1 MLDLLIQNG
10 TLVMPDGLQ
19 VGDLAIHGG
28 RITAVGMPGA
38 LPTAR
43 RAWDAAGCF
52 VLPGG
57 IDPHVHI
64 HWPFLA
70 ATTADDYAIA
80 SRAAA
85 LGGTT
90 TVIDFAHPKM
100 GPTPLDRVAYR
111 QSEANGRS
119 IIDYGLHCVLT
130 EGTPEILDQMARLV
144 SQGVTSF
151 KMYMAYSRRGI
162 MVSDAT
168 LLSVMQQAARL
179 GALACIHGE
188 NGTVA
193 DAIEARFL
201 AEGRTAATDFP
212 QHKPNFVEAEA
223 IERAI
228 FWARQTGAR
237 LYVFHLSTAEGLALI
252 RSAQRQGVRVVAETC
267 PQYLLLDDAVFATP
281 GAGHR
286 FICSPP
292 IRSRRDNEALWDGI
306 AEGVITTI
314 GTDHCAFT
322 IAQKDR
328 GRNNFVD
335 VPNGL
340 PGIET
345 RLGLLYTEGVC
356 QGRISMPDLVRIAS
370 TNVARTFGLPR
381 KGGLLPGMDADVV
394 VYDPGSRGRLTSD
407 ALHMGVDWTPYE
419 GWEMQGTVALT
430 VAGGEIIAERGQIVG
445 ERLGRFVPRVTQ

>member
-19 VGDLAIHGG
+19 VGDLAIHDG
-28 RITAVGMPGA
+28 RIAAVGMPGA

-111 QSEANGRS
+111 QSEADGRS

-228 FWARQTGAR
+228 FWGAAGGRPAVRIPPVNGRRAGADPCRPAPGCAGGSGNLSPVLVAGRCGVHDARRGASLHLQPADPLAARQR
-237 LYVFHLSTAEGLALI
+237 
-252 RSAQRQGVRVVAETC
+252 GVM
-267 PQYLLLDDAVFATP
+267 
-281 GAGHR
+281 G
-286 FICSPP
+286 
-292 IRSRRDNEALWDGI
+292 RD
-306 AEGVITTI
+306 
-314 GTDHCAFT
+314 
-322 IAQKDR
+322 R
-328 GRNNFVD
+328 
-335 VPNGL
+335 
-340 PGIET
+340 
-345 RLGLLYTEGVC
+345 
-356 QGRISMPDLVRIAS
+356 
-370 TNVARTFGLPR
+370 
-381 KGGLLPGMDADVV
+381 
-394 VYDPGSRGRLTSD
+394 
-407 ALHMGVDWTPYE
+407 
-419 GWEMQGTVALT
+419 
-430 VAGGEIIAERGQIVG
+430 
-445 ERLGRFVPRVTQ
+445 